1 MKENMIKTLANYDES
16 CGEYDAL
23 VVFRLHGS
31 TLEFPES
38 WDGQELV
45 GDPTV
50 VVYYFNV
57 DEEEHSF
64 ELGQG
69 DGNSVEAEDEEGI
82 TALGVFLSWGEMCAA
97 MLDDLAAKGIADP
110 DGQLQAICATI
121 TAARSSVYA

>member
-1 MKENMIKTLANYDES
+1 MKEKMIKIMANYDES
-16 CGEYDAL
+16 CGEYDAV

-50 VVYYFNV
+50 VAYYFNV

-64 ELGQG
+64 ELGKG
-69 DGNSVEAEDEEGI
+69 DGNSVDAEDETGI
-82 TALGVFLSWGEMCAA
+82 DTLGAFSNWGEMCAA
-97 MLDDLAAKGIADP
+97 MLDDLAAKGISAP
-110 DGQLQAICATI
+110 EKQLQAVCAKI
-121 TAARSSVYA
+121 TAARLSAYA